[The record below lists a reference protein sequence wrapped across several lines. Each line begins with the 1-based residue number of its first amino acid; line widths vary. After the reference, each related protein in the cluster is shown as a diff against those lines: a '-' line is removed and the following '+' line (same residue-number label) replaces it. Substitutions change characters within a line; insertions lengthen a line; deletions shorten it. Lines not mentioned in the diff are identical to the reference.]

1 MVEAAMSMLD
11 RLRESAQDAEDDEL
25 FVSELGEVAVSESE
39 VQERRILGMNAVERM
54 VLSIL
59 VFLATSL
66 VGSLILIALRRID
79 IGL

>member
-1 MVEAAMSMLD
+1 MSMLD

-25 FVSELGEVAVSESE
+25 FVSEISDVSISESE

>member
-1 MVEAAMSMLD
+1 MSMMD

-25 FVSELGEVAVSESE
+25 FANEMGDVSISEAE

-66 VGSLILIALRRID
+66 IGSLILIALRRID

>member
-1 MVEAAMSMLD
+1 MSMLD

-25 FVSELGEVAVSESE
+25 FTSELGDVSVSESE

-66 VGSLILIALRRID
+66 IGSLILIALRRID

>member
-1 MVEAAMSMLD
+1 MSMLD
-11 RLRESAQDAEDDEL
+11 RLRESAQEAEDDEL
-25 FVSELGEVAVSESE
+25 FTSEMGEVSISESE

-66 VGSLILIALRRID
+66 IGSLILIALRRID